1 MLMKQL
7 LGWCRV
13 LIAVA
18 LATTAVEANATFHTF
33 RIQELFSDSSGAI
46 QYIVLHEAE
55 GMDGQNLLAGH
66 PLTSTH
72 LGSAKT
78 YVFPND
84 LPGGSC
90 SYSGCSPS
98 PTANK
103 DVLIATQGFA
113 ALGLVTP
120 DYVIPDGFL
129 AIDGGTVNYAGV
141 DQVTY
146 AALPSDGVHAIDRNG
161 TMIQNVATNFAGKS
175 ASVSVPAAPSPPNYQ
190 GLWWAAPAGSESGW
204 GINFAH
210 QGDVVFATWF
220 TYDTAGRAWWLSM
233 TATKTAAGSYSG
245 TLYQTHGPAF
255 NAVPFDPSKVTR
267 EAVGSATLTFTDAT
281 DAQFAYTVNG
291 VTQTKTLTRQAYA
304 TPPVCAFG
312 GMANLALATNYQDL
326 WWAAPG
332 GSESGWG
339 INLTEQSGIIFG
351 TWFTYDVDGTP
362 LWLSVTATASS
373 AGVFTGTL
381 YRTTGPAFSAVPFDP
396 AQVTRT
402 AVGTATFTFSDG
414 ANGTFAYT
422 VNGVS
427 QAKAITRE
435 VFVSPGT
442 VCQ

>member
-1 MLMKQL
+1 MKQL

-13 LIAVA
+13 LVAVA
-18 LATTAVEANATFHTF
+18 LAATAVEANATFHTF

-72 LGSAKT
+72 LASTKM

-120 DYVIPDGFL
+120 DYVVPDGFL
-129 AIDGGTVNYAGV
+129 AINGGTVNYAGV

-161 TMIQNVATNFAGKS
+161 AIIQNLATDFAGKS
-175 ASVSVPAAPSPPNYQ
+175 ASVPAAPSPPNYQ

-210 QGDVVFATWF
+210 QGDVIFATWF
-220 TYDTAGRAWWLSM
+220 TYDTTGKAWWLGM
-233 TATKTAAGSYSG
+233 QANRTATGVYAG
-245 TLYQTHGPAF
+245 TIFATHGPAF
-255 NAVPFDPSKVTR
+255 NAVPFDPSKVT
-267 EAVGSATLTFTDAT
+267 ETTVGSGMLSFTDAN
-281 DAQFAYTVNG
+281 DASFAYTVNG
-291 VTQTKTLTRQAYA
+291 VTQTKTLVREVFGASV
-304 TPPVCAFG
+304 PVCTFG
-312 GMANLALATNYQDL
+312 GTLPAAQATNYQGL
-326 WWAAPG
+326 WWASPA

-339 INLTEQSGIIFG
+339 VNLTHQGDVIFA
-351 TWFTYDVDGTP
+351 TWFTYDANGNP
-362 LWLSVTATASS
+362 LWLSGPATKTGP
-373 AGVFTGTL
+373 GVYAGTL
-381 YRTTGPAFSAVPFDP
+381 AQTTGPAFNAVPFDP
-396 AQVTRT
+396 TRVIE
-402 AVGTATFTFSDG
+402 APVGAYTLTFSDG

-427 QAKAITRE
+427 QVKAITRE
-435 VFVSPGT
+435 VFVTPGT